1 MLVIAYGVFSGV
13 FDRPMFVAVWDF
25 ARIETTFYAD

>member
-13 FDRPMFVAVWDF
+13 FDRPMFVAVQLLHLDPQ
-25 ARIETTFYAD
+25 